1 MNKFVEL
8 GLSDLLARKAHMQ
21 GWQEPTP
28 IQEKALPAIL
38 QGRDLQ
44 AIAQTGSGKTG
55 AFLLPILDEI
65 GKKPTLQSPAA
76 LMLAPT
82 RELALQL

>member
-38 QGRDLQ
+38 QGRDLL

-65 GKKPTLQSPAA
+65 GKS
-76 LMLAPT
+76 
-82 RELALQL
+82 QLCKVLPL